1 MRTKITKVKMP
12 GKTFYDVTIG
22 QDRYGYPIRLGR
34 YERYGEAVNAARQLI
49 QKHELVA

>member
-1 MRTKITKVKMP
+1 MKTKITKMKMP

-22 QDRYGYPIRLGR
+22 QDRFGYPIRLGR
-34 YERYGEAVNAARQLI
+34 FDHYEDAVNAARQLI